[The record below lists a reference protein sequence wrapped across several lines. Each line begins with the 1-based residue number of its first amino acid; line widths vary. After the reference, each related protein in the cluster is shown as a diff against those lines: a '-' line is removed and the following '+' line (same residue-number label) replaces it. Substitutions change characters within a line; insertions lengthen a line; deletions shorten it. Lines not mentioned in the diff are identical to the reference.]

1 MADVYQEQAQF
12 FANVPLMQS
21 GVVASVHLEDV
32 DDKLFWDVMLQKQH
46 PGRYY
51 FITQSRSPKGFD
63 TKGCEQCLKYR
74 PYLSKHFFVCIDSDL
89 LCRGTSI
96 SFRNDVLVCDLP
108 PHNYWEIKKVASDIA
123 EIISR

>member
-46 PGRYY
+46 PGRTDPL
-51 FITQSRSPKGFD
+51 IICHTVP
-63 TKGCEQCLKYR
+63 
-74 PYLSKHFFVCIDSDL
+74 
-89 LCRGTSI
+89 GT
-96 SFRNDVLVCDLP
+96 V
-108 PHNYWEIKKVASDIA
+108 
-123 EIISR
+123 

>member
-32 DDKLFWDVMLQKQH
+32 DDKTFWDEMLQNRH

-51 FITQSRSPKGFD
+51 CPKGFD
-63 TKGCEQCLKYR
+63 TKGCEQCLKTG
-74 PYLSKHFFVCIDSDL
+74 LI
-89 LCRGTSI
+89 CRSI
-96 SFRNDVLVCDLP
+96 FSF
-108 PHNYWEIKKVASDIA
+108 A
-123 EIISR
+123 